1 MSRYILPSRSPKGGG
16 ASTAEKDRAREG
28 APLGHLQEDDDNAAT
43 VSKISVLCATAF
55 VLT

>member
-1 MSRYILPSRSPKGGG
+1 MSRYVLPSRSPKGGG

-43 VSKISVLCATAF
+43 VSKISGLFATAF
-55 VLT
+55 G